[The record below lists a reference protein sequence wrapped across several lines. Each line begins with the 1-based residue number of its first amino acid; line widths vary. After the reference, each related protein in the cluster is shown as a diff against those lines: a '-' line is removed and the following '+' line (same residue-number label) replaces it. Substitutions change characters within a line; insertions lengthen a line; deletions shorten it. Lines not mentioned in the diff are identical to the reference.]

1 MGYVLALK
9 WNLKDMVELSYTY
22 SYRHYGVWWGV
33 TCFGVI
39 AVSAATYYHILS
51 ISLYSR
57 NKLLAFNAWKIIIG
71 IYVTIGITAL
81 PGI

>member
-39 AVSAATYYHILS
+39 AVFAATFSYV
-51 ISLYSR
+51 YSC
-57 NKLLAFNAWKIIIG
+57 NFC
-71 IYVTIGITAL
+71 VQQ
-81 PGI
+81 